1 MNNKLSKKI
10 IFEIKN
16 IDNTI
21 IQKEIIADS
30 SVVNVTFP
38 IFLKY
43 GDLVYMWSSKL
54 CYDDD
59 NCNVYNV
66 CYKQIE
72 TPTIDDFISFND
84 LALVKLVVL
93 TKKQS

>member
-43 GDLVYMWSSKL
+43 GDLVYMWMWKS

-59 NCNVYNV
+59 NCYVYNV
-66 CYKQIE
+66 FYKQIE
-72 TPTIDDFISFND
+72 TLTIDDFISFND
-84 LALVKLVVL
+84 MSLIGSLL
-93 TKKQS
+93 S